1 MQSWNMDNDV
11 HVYNSYGKKYEVPRR
26 RLKLFAELLIGDHI
40 AFHRHCGSYWHHAII
55 EEIHSETGTLDIIE
69 YSNTVEG
76 FWNDNSGSE
85 DSSNSFSLPIAKV
98 MRRSWRPNF
107 QGDHVYLVVHTDC
120 SDPAIVIYR
129 ARSKLGDA
137 NYSPIINNCEHFAMW
152 CKTGKQSSDQIKKAF
167 LMMKDELFGGAVKN
181 GIKEATE
188 EVATG
193 GMVKAAAEAIVKMTN
208 EAAKTGGKRVASRSL
223 AQTGEYSLKTGVE
236 EAVKKTTSKA
246 GKGVLTTNSAALGLA
261 CGAVC
266 EGISVL
272 SDIGNMY
279 KDLLKGQISKK
290 EFRKVAKMRAV
301 TGAGNLGGSTI
312 GMAIGQAVIP
322 VPFVGGLVG
331 SVGGGLAGSFLA
343 NMGAYA
349 AFE

>member
-1 MQSWNMDNDV
+1 MDNDV

-76 FWNDNSGSE
+76 FWSDNFGSG
-85 DSSNSFSLPIAKV
+85 DSSNSSPLRIARV

-107 QGDHVYLVVHTDC
+107 QGDHVYLLVHTDC

-129 ARSKLGDA
+129 ARSKLGNA
-137 NYSPIINNCEHFAMW
+137 NYSPIENNCEHFAMW
-152 CKTGKQSSDQIKKAF
+152 CKTGKQSSDQIKKAL
-167 LMMKDELFGGAVKN
+167 LMISN
-181 GIKEATE
+181 GVEEASKK
-188 EVATG
+188 EVATKVMG
-193 GMVKAAAEAIVKMTN
+193 KAAAKATVKLTN
-208 EAAKTGGKRVASRSL
+208 EAAKTVVKRVASRSL
-223 AQTGEYSLKTGVE
+223 AQAGEHSLKTGVE
-236 EAVKKTTSKA
+236 EALKKATSKA
-246 GKGVLTTNSAALGLA
+246 GKGVLKTNSAALGLA

-272 SDIGNMY
+272 SDIRNMY

-312 GMAIGQAVIP
+312 GIAIGQAVIP

-331 SVGGGLAGSFLA
+331 SVTGGLAGSFLA

>member
-1 MQSWNMDNDV
+1 MDNDV

-76 FWNDNSGSE
+76 FWSDNFGSG
-85 DSSNSFSLPIAKV
+85 DSSNSSPLRIARV

-107 QGDHVYLVVHTDC
+107 QGDHVYLLVHTDC
-120 SDPAIVIYR
+120 SDPTIVIYR
-129 ARSKLGDA
+129 ARSKLGNA
-137 NYSPIINNCEHFAMW
+137 NYSPIENNCEHFAMW
-152 CKTGKQSSDQIKKAF
+152 CKTGKQSSDQIKKAL
-167 LMMKDELFGGAVKN
+167 LMISN
-181 GIKEATE
+181 GVEEASKK
-188 EVATG
+188 EVATTVMG
-193 GMVKAAAEAIVKMTN
+193 KAAAKATVKMTN
-208 EAAKTGGKRVASRSL
+208 EAAKIVVKRVASRSL
-223 AQTGEYSLKTGVE
+223 AQAGEYSLKTGVE
-236 EAVKKTTSKA
+236 EAVKKATSKA
-246 GKGVLTTNSAALGLA
+246 GKGVLKTNSAALGLA

-272 SDIGNMY
+272 SDIRNMY

-312 GMAIGQAVIP
+312 GIAIGQAVIP

-331 SVGGGLAGSFLA
+331 SVTGGLAGSFLA
-343 NMGAYA
+343 NMGANA

>member
-1 MQSWNMDNDV
+1 MDNDV

-69 YSNTVEG
+69 YSNTVKG
-76 FWNDNSGSE
+76 FWNDNFGSG
-85 DSSNSFSLPIAKV
+85 DSSNSSPLRIARV

-107 QGDHVYLVVHTDC
+107 QGDHVYLLVHTDC
-120 SDPAIVIYR
+120 SDPAIVINR
-129 ARSKLGDA
+129 ARSRLGNA
-137 NYSPIINNCEHFAMW
+137 NYSPIENNCEHFAMW
-152 CKTGKQSSDQIKKAF
+152 CKTGKQSSDQIKKAL
-167 LMMKDELFGGAVKN
+167 LMMSN
-181 GIKEATE
+181 GVKEASKK
-188 EVATG
+188 EVATEVMG
-193 GMVKAAAEAIVKMTN
+193 KAAAKATVKMTN
-208 EAAKTGGKRVASRSL
+208 EAAKIVVKRVASRSL

-236 EAVKKTTSKA
+236 EAVKKATSKA
-246 GKGVLTTNSAALGLA
+246 GKGVLKTNSAALGLA

-272 SDIGNMY
+272 SDIRNMY

-322 VPFVGGLVG
+322 VPFFGGLVG
-331 SVGGGLAGSFLA
+331 SATGGLAGSFLA
-343 NMGAYA
+343 NMGAHA

>member
-1 MQSWNMDNDV
+1 MDNDV

-69 YSNTVEG
+69 YSNTVKR
-76 FWNDNSGSE
+76 FWNDNFGSE
-85 DSSNSFSLPIAKV
+85 DSSNSSPLRIARV

-107 QGDHVYLVVHTDC
+107 QGDHVYLLVHTDC

-129 ARSKLGDA
+129 ARSKLGNA
-137 NYSPIINNCEHFAMW
+137 NYSPIENNCEHFAMW
-152 CKTGKQSSDQIKKAF
+152 CKTGKQSSDQIKKAL
-167 LMMKDELFGGAVKN
+167 LMMSN
-181 GIKEATE
+181 GVIEASKK
-188 EVATG
+188 EVATEAMG
-193 GMVKAAAEAIVKMTN
+193 KAAGKATVKMTN
-208 EAAKTGGKRVASRSL
+208 EAAKTLCKRVASRSL

-236 EAVKKTTSKA
+236 EAVKKATSKA
-246 GKGVLTTNSAALGLA
+246 GKGVLKTNSAALGLA
-261 CGAVC
+261 YGAVC

-272 SDIGNMY
+272 YDIGNMY
-279 KDLLKGQISKK
+279 EDLLKGQISKK

-322 VPFVGGLVG
+322 VPLVGGLVG
-331 SVGGGLAGSFLA
+331 SVAGGLAGSCLA

>member
-76 FWNDNSGSE
+76 FWSDNFGSG
-85 DSSNSFSLPIAKV
+85 DSSNSSPLRIARV

-107 QGDHVYLVVHTDC
+107 QGDHVYLLVHTDC

-129 ARSKLGDA
+129 ARSKLGNA
-137 NYSPIINNCEHFAMW
+137 NYSPIENNCEHFAMW
-152 CKTGKQSSDQIKKAF
+152 CKTGKQSSDQIKKAL
-167 LMMKDELFGGAVKN
+167 LMISN
-181 GIKEATE
+181 GVEEASKK
-188 EVATG
+188 EVATKVMG
-193 GMVKAAAEAIVKMTN
+193 KAAAKATVKLTN
-208 EAAKTGGKRVASRSL
+208 EAAKTVVKRVASRSL
-223 AQTGEYSLKTGVE
+223 AQAGEHSLKTGVE
-236 EAVKKTTSKA
+236 EALKKATSKA
-246 GKGVLTTNSAALGLA
+246 GKGVLKTNSAALGLA

-272 SDIGNMY
+272 SDIRNMY

-312 GMAIGQAVIP
+312 GIAIGQAVIP

-331 SVGGGLAGSFLA
+331 SVTGGLAGSFLA

>member
-1 MQSWNMDNDV
+1 MDNDV

-76 FWNDNSGSE
+76 FWNDNFG
-85 DSSNSFSLPIAKV
+85 SSNSFPLRIARV

-107 QGDHVYLVVHTDC
+107 QGDHVYLLVHTDC

-129 ARSKLGDA
+129 ARSKLGNA
-137 NYSPIINNCEHFAMW
+137 NYSPIENNCEHFAMW
-152 CKTGKQSSDQIKKAF
+152 CKTGKQSSDQIKKAL
-167 LMMKDELFGGAVKN
+167 LMMSN
-181 GIKEATE
+181 GVIEASKK
-188 EVATG
+188 EVATEAMG
-193 GMVKAAAEAIVKMTN
+193 KAAGKATVKMTN
-208 EAAKTGGKRVASRSL
+208 EAAKTLCKRVASRSL

-236 EAVKKTTSKA
+236 ESVKKTTSKA
-246 GKGVLTTNSAALGLA
+246 GKGVLKTNSAALGLA

-272 SDIGNMY
+272 SDIRNMY

-331 SVGGGLAGSFLA
+331 SVTGGLAGSFLA

>member
-1 MQSWNMDNDV
+1 MDNDV

-26 RLKLFAELLIGDHI
+26 RLRLFAELLIGDHI

-76 FWNDNSGSE
+76 FWSDNFGSG
-85 DSSNSFSLPIAKV
+85 DSSNSSPLRIARV

-107 QGDHVYLVVHTDC
+107 QGDHVYLLVHTDC
-120 SDPAIVIYR
+120 SDPAIVINR
-129 ARSKLGDA
+129 ARSRLGNA
-137 NYSPIINNCEHFAMW
+137 NYSPIENNCEHFAMW
-152 CKTGKQSSDQIKKAF
+152 CKTGKQSSDQIKKAL
-167 LMMKDELFGGAVKN
+167 LMISN
-181 GIKEATE
+181 GVEEASKK
-188 EVATG
+188 EVATKVMG
-193 GMVKAAAEAIVKMTN
+193 KAAAKATVKMTN
-208 EAAKTGGKRVASRSL
+208 EAAKIVVKRVASRSL
-223 AQTGEYSLKTGVE
+223 AQAGEYSLKTGVE
-236 EAVKKTTSKA
+236 EAVKKASSKA
-246 GKGVLTTNSAALGLA
+246 GKGVLKTNSAALGLA

-272 SDIGNMY
+272 SDIRNMY

-312 GMAIGQAVIP
+312 GIAIGQAVIP

-331 SVGGGLAGSFLA
+331 SVTGGLAGSFLA

>member
-1 MQSWNMDNDV
+1 MDNDV
-11 HVYNSYGKKYEVPRR
+11 HVYNSYGQKYEVPRR

-69 YSNTVEG
+69 YSNTVKG
-76 FWNDNSGSE
+76 FWNDNFGSE
-85 DSSNSFSLPIAKV
+85 DSSNSFPLRIARV

-107 QGDHVYLVVHTDC
+107 QGDHVYLLVHTDC

-129 ARSKLGDA
+129 ARSKLGNA
-137 NYSPIINNCEHFAMW
+137 NYSPIENNCEHFAMW
-152 CKTGKQSSDQIKKAF
+152 CKTGKQSSDQIKKAL
-167 LMMKDELFGGAVKN
+167 LMMSN
-181 GIKEATE
+181 GVKEASKK
-188 EVATG
+188 EVATEAMG
-193 GMVKAAAEAIVKMTN
+193 KAAAKVIVKMTN
-208 EAAKTGGKRVASRSL
+208 EAAITVGKRVASRSL

-236 EAVKKTTSKA
+236 EAVKKTTSMA
-246 GKGVLTTNSAALGLA
+246 GKGVLKTNSAALGLA

-279 KDLLKGQISKK
+279 KDLRKGQISKK

-322 VPFVGGLVG
+322 VPFFGGVVG
-331 SVGGGLAGSFLA
+331 SVTGGLAGSFFA